1 MLMLANEPLEN
12 ETWCADDWE
21 QHSGTGK
28 GACEDRAANKTT
40 KVLPRA
46 KIRAAPATSS
56 TAPVPDGALAS
67 NAVRPEGQKQ
77 MQKQHN
83 GWCSRPVLAPIG
95 FGSIPL
101 RVPGLADP
109 AHVANPRNA
118 ASPALPVL
126 EQGPPSQAAS
136 GSRIRAGKPSGG
148 GSPRLDVPAPPS
160 NPRKR
165 KVAEVQEPAQPASS
179 SKRSRTEAAPI
190 SQDGG
195 VRKSGR
201 LALEGEEGRA
211 RAREFTISNY
221 KAKKMTVSAKAT
233 KTAKMGV
240 KK

>member
-1 MLMLANEPLEN
+1 M
-12 ETWCADDWE
+12 
-21 QHSGTGK
+21 
-28 GACEDRAANKTT
+28 
-40 KVLPRA
+40 
-46 KIRAAPATSS
+46 
-56 TAPVPDGALAS
+56 
-67 NAVRPEGQKQ
+67 
-77 MQKQHN
+77 
-83 GWCSRPVLAPIG
+83 
-95 FGSIPL
+95 
-101 RVPGLADP
+101 
-109 AHVANPRNA
+109 
-118 ASPALPVL
+118 
-126 EQGPPSQAAS
+126 
-136 GSRIRAGKPSGG
+136 
-148 GSPRLDVPAPPS
+148 DVPAPPS